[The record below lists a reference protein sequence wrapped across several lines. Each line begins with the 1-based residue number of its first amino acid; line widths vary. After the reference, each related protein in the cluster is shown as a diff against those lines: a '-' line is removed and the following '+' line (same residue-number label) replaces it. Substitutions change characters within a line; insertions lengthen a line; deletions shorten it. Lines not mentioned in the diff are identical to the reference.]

1 MSDHYTNKEAVL
13 AEMKEADREAFKA
26 QIKAELTKEA
36 EIERKN
42 NFENAAWASL
52 MIGIFSIPM
61 AFFYH
66 FNTATDK
73 PSGFAETTGNVVIA
87 YVESAAFFV
96 TLGFVGDN
104 LR

>member
-1 MSDHYTNKEAVL
+1 MSDHNEDKCAIL
-13 AEMKEADREAFKA
+13 ADMKQADRTALKE
-26 QIKAELTKEA
+26 QIKAEMTKEA

-42 NFENAAWASL
+42 NFETAAWASL
-52 MIGIFSIPM
+52 MFGIFSIPM

-66 FNTATDK
+66 FNTATDR
-73 PSGFAETTGNVVIA
+73 PSGFAETTGNVAIA

-96 TLGFVGDN
+96 TLGFVGDS